1 MDKSESQIR
10 RIVVERMDRCSV
22 CHRAFDEDDVEVLS
36 RKQDMWMMIVQCRDC
51 QARSFVAALV
61 GDATSTSPPGQLFD
75 LAAAEFGFEERYEL
89 EEVESIDHSDDP
101 ALSIDDV
108 IEMHEFLDDFDG
120 DFKRLFDSMPK
131 G

>member
-22 CHRAFDEDDVEVLS
+22 CHRTFDEDDVEVLS

-61 GDATSTSPPGQLFD
+61 GDATSTSPSGQLFD
-75 LAAAEFGFEERYEL
+75 LAAAEFGFEERIDAVEIVEN
-89 EEVESIDHSDDP
+89 EEP
-101 ALSIDDV
+101 AAPAMTVDDV
-108 IEMHEFLDDFDG
+108 IEMHEFLNDFDG
-120 DFKRLFDSMPK
+120 DFKRLIDAMPK

>member
-1 MDKSESQIR
+1 
-10 RIVVERMDRCSV
+10 MDRCSV

-61 GDATSTSPPGQLFD
+61 GDATSTSPSGQLFD
-75 LAAAEFGFEERYEL
+75 LAAAEFGFEERFGL
-89 EEVESIDHSDDP
+89 EAVTEVDKPTAP
-101 ALSIDDV
+101 ALSVDDV